1 MDSSSQSK
9 YYRHKNHE
17 PQPSYLQ
24 HNKHNHQL
32 CIIIE
37 GKYKPFN
44 THGNPLLDAIE
55 RRRLGEKSLDLW
67 DHDSMYPT
75 NPSTGQH
82 PPFTGFKSLL
92 AFVREGYNGL
102 LGYVQQFETEIQSLQ
117 QELQNVKE
125 DLRQMQEI
133 NNKHEEELQNKTNKI
148 HIMRNQINQ
157 LQSTITKQE
166 NGLSSF
172 QKRINFLTT
181 RKKNNDIITFV

>member
-1 MDSSSQSK
+1 
-9 YYRHKNHE
+9 
-17 PQPSYLQ
+17 
-24 HNKHNHQL
+24 
-32 CIIIE
+32 
-37 GKYKPFN
+37 
-44 THGNPLLDAIE
+44 
-55 RRRLGEKSLDLW
+55 
-67 DHDSMYPT
+67 
-75 NPSTGQH
+75 
-82 PPFTGFKSLL
+82 
-92 AFVREGYNGL
+92 
-102 LGYVQQFETEIQSLQ
+102 
-117 QELQNVKE
+117 VKE